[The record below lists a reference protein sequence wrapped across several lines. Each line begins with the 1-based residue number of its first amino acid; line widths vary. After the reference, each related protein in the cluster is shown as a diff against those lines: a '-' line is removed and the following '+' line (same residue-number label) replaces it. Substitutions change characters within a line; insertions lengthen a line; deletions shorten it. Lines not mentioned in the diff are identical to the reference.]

1 MATNRADPIDRAFSR
16 RAGFQAY
23 LIAAFSLVYAVV
35 FLVFVRNHPE
45 NTQAAALA
53 SALIAGGGLAAT
65 IATTSA
71 AARVGGDAR
80 WWLTAIGVGYGLLS
94 AAHGT
99 FEAISIEQNV
109 ILPAISPTDPRGL
122 ATFGLAGLWAFTLG
136 LETVAGNGVLPR
148 NLGWLAIV
156 AGLDLIVGGLGMDV
170 VHGNQMDDILVGGS
184 LTYASDSTSVINRAA
199 LDAIMAEWRRNL
211 AYSLRIDHLSVNP
224 SGGFNSGFMLNSST
238 VVDDGVVDTLYGD
251 AGQDWFL
258 AGINDVVK
266 SNKGE
271 TVTTP

>member
-1 MATNRADPIDRAFSR
+1 MPVDRPFSR

-35 FLVFVRNHPE
+35 FLGFVRSHPE

-80 WWLTAIGVGYGLLS
+80 WWLTALGVGYGLLS

-99 FEAISIEQNV
+99 FEAIAIEQSV
-109 ILPAISPTDPRGL
+109 ALPAISPTDPRGL

-136 LETVAGNGVLPR
+136 LETVAGNGTLPR
-148 NLGWLAIV
+148 NLGWLAV
-156 AGLDLIVGGLGMDV
+156 GTGLDLIVLFIATVAASENLILLSGGLASV
-170 VHGNQMDDILVGGS
+170 ILVPAFWIWTGR
-184 LTYASDSTSVINRAA
+184 V
-199 LDAIMAEWRRNL
+199 
-211 AYSLRIDHLSVNP
+211 LR
-224 SGGFNSGFMLNSST
+224 G
-238 VVDDGVVDTLYGD
+238 
-251 AGQDWFL
+251 
-258 AGINDVVK
+258 
-266 SNKGE
+266 
-271 TVTTP
+271 

>member
-1 MATNRADPIDRAFSR
+1 MPIDRAFSR

-35 FLVFVRNHPE
+35 FLGFVRNHPE

-53 SALIAGGGLAAT
+53 WALIAGAGLAAT
-65 IATTSA
+65 ITTTSA
-71 AARVGGDAR
+71 ASRIGGDAR

-99 FEAISIEQNV
+99 FEAIAIEQNV

-156 AGLDLIVGGLGMDV
+156 AGFDLIVLFFATVAAYEGLILVSGGLASV
-170 VHGNQMDDILVGGS
+170 ILVPAFWIWTGR
-184 LTYASDSTSVINRAA
+184 V
-199 LDAIMAEWRRNL
+199 
-211 AYSLRIDHLSVNP
+211 LR
-224 SGGFNSGFMLNSST
+224 G
-238 VVDDGVVDTLYGD
+238 
-251 AGQDWFL
+251 
-258 AGINDVVK
+258 
-266 SNKGE
+266 
-271 TVTTP
+271 

>member
-1 MATNRADPIDRAFSR
+1 MPIDRAFSR

-35 FLVFVRNHPE
+35 FLGFVRNQPE

-71 AARVGGDAR
+71 AARIGGDAR
-80 WWLTAIGVGYGLLS
+80 WWLTAVGVGYGLLS

-99 FEAISIEQNV
+99 FEAIAIEQSV
-109 ILPAISPTDPRGL
+109 ALPALSPTDPRGL

-136 LETVAGNGVLPR
+136 LEIVSGNGTLPR

-156 AGLDLIVGGLGMDV
+156 SGLDLIVLFFATVAAVEGLILLSGGLASV
-170 VHGNQMDDILVGGS
+170 ILVPAFWIWTGR
-184 LTYASDSTSVINRAA
+184 V
-199 LDAIMAEWRRNL
+199 
-211 AYSLRIDHLSVNP
+211 LR
-224 SGGFNSGFMLNSST
+224 G
-238 VVDDGVVDTLYGD
+238 
-251 AGQDWFL
+251 
-258 AGINDVVK
+258 
-266 SNKGE
+266 
-271 TVTTP
+271 

>member
-1 MATNRADPIDRAFSR
+1 MPIDRAFSR

-35 FLVFVRNHPE
+35 FLGFVRNHPE

-80 WWLTAIGVGYGLLS
+80 WWLTALGVGYGLLS

-99 FEAISIEQNV
+99 FEAIAIEQSV
-109 ILPAISPTDPRGL
+109 ALPAISPTDPRGL

-136 LETVAGNGVLPR
+136 LETVAGNGTLPR
-148 NLGWLAIV
+148 NLGWLAV
-156 AGLDLIVGGLGMDV
+156 GTGLDLIVLFIATVAASENLILLSGGLASV
-170 VHGNQMDDILVGGS
+170 ILVPAFWIWTGR
-184 LTYASDSTSVINRAA
+184 V
-199 LDAIMAEWRRNL
+199 
-211 AYSLRIDHLSVNP
+211 LR
-224 SGGFNSGFMLNSST
+224 G
-238 VVDDGVVDTLYGD
+238 
-251 AGQDWFL
+251 
-258 AGINDVVK
+258 
-266 SNKGE
+266 
-271 TVTTP
+271 